1 MAAGHGCTA
10 RHIRSGILLF
20 QPDPGRE
27 GKGISEKSCF
37 RDPVEGQ
44 LYAYPS
50 VEFLGY
56 MAPEI
61 NKSSLYD
68 IIADIDLSE
77 DGRMFLVNEEGRIV
91 VSKDGAQTGEPL
103 DTDYMKCF
111 DGKEAFY
118 ENVSVEGVPYS
129 VYVSRPTTN
138 NWHILLAL
146 PRADY
151 MRDISNL
158 RNIVI
163 VITAII
169 ILLAVFAFLFISK
182 STTSSIQTL
191 VHSMED
197 FGQGNFEVNCRI
209 DSEDEIGRL
218 GQAFN
223 KMVNYIRTHTRAPV
237 SINDVAQNIKKSR
250 SYIAFSSTGWIRS
263 FGIKISDSASSIS
276 KATVSLSPY
285 L

>member
-1 MAAGHGCTA
+1 MTGVQTCALPISVQILSAQGKIYKYVKAGYKKPIDVSEYTREEDRYWLLDYG
-10 RHIRSGILLF
+10 HILYMR
-20 QPDPGRE
+20 R
-27 GKGISEKSCF
+27 
-37 RDPVEGQ
+37 

-56 MAPEI
+56 MALEI
-61 NKSSLYD
+61 NKSSLHD

-77 DGRMFLVNEEGRIV
+77 DGRMFLINEEGRIV

-129 VYVSRPTTN
+129 VYVSRPTAN

-163 VITAII
+163 VITVII

-223 KMVNYIRTHTRAPV
+223 KMVKDMRELVNHAYEQELMKQKAQMK
-237 SINDVAQNIKKSR
+237 SLQMQINPGAVK
-250 SYIAFSSTGWIRS
+250 G
-263 FGIKISDSASSIS
+263 
-276 KATVSLSPY
+276 
-285 L
+285 